1 MSSGAARAF
10 YGVRPSC
17 TGRTQPWCPL
27 RAARCRGGTDRRVRA
42 VSPLRACSYNVHGQG
57 ACVRERGKR
66 GKEDGGKVGTRAEG
80 RSGMSARGRLAHRAP
95 DALRDPATGSLGVDL
110 SLAFLDFDRHR

>member
-42 VSPLRACSYNVHGQG
+42 VVPRRARSHNVHGQG
-57 ACVRERGKR
+57 ACVREGG
-66 GKEDGGKVGTRAEG
+66 GKEDGGKVGARAEG
-80 RSGMSARGRLAHRAP
+80 GVAGAPREVCTPRAP
-95 DALRDPATGSLGVDL
+95 DARRVIL
-110 SLAFLDFDRHR
+110 SQAPSA